1 MADRN
6 SRSRGE
12 LAKAELTVQ
21 ELEAQLEHVRT
32 LIRERKAEK
41 QSFSAQSQA
50 AAAAGDVNRLVT
62 IENRSVVVDKTIN
75 ELLSAETECAE
86 RVEAARRYLF
96 TLYVRLEKLRK
107 EARDLM
113 RRIDSIEDPHGEIRE
128 VQTSLSRVKVQI
140 KAIVGEVQTGQLLTG
155 LGAK

>member
-6 SRSRGE
+6 GRSRGE

-21 ELEAQLEHVRT
+21 ELEGQLEHVRT
-32 LIRERKAEK
+32 LIHERRSEK
-41 QSFSAQSQA
+41 QGFGAQSQA
-50 AAAAGDVNRLVT
+50 AAAAGDVNRLVA
-62 IENRSVVVDKTIN
+62 IENRSVVVDKTIH
-75 ELLSAETECAE
+75 ELAAAEVECAE

-107 EARDLM
+107 EARELM
-113 RRIDSIEDPHGEIRE
+113 RRIESIENPEGEVRE

-140 KAIVGEVQTGQLLTG
+140 KAIVGEVQTGPLLTG